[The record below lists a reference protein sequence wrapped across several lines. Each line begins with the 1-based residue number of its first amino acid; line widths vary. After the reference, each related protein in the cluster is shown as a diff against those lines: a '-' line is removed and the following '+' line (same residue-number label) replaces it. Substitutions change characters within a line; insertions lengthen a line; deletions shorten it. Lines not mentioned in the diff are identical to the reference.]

1 MKKHLLL
8 VAALFATASAF
19 AQPTWTSLAY
29 GTEKALVAEAVAF
42 VAGSSITVG
51 DVTFTAAGATDWAYK
66 VSDSEFTY
74 NNLTYNQT
82 YVQGNSNGKDGYIDG
97 GTVSSVAIFKAAKSG
112 KLDVTFK
119 FGYNKKFYVAE
130 FTDADLDEVDLAAA
144 EAVEPFAYKE
154 KQFWGHFIDATT
166 KEYYIPEV
174 GEDGKAVARPDDA
187 AQSHYTG
194 CTLDVVAGKSY
205 YVWFSGSKIMLTG
218 FNFTAGTKADILSND
233 ATVVSTEYFNVQG
246 SKLAEPGRGLNI
258 VKQNMSDGSVKTFKK
273 MVR

>member
-1 MKKHLLL
+1 MKRHLLL

-19 AQPTWTSLAY
+19 AQPTWSSVVY
-29 GTEKALVAEAVAF
+29 GTEKALVADAIAF
-42 VAGSSITVG
+42 APAASITAG
-51 DVTFTAAGATDWAYK
+51 DVTFTAGGATDWLYK
-66 VSDSEFTY
+66 ISDSEFTF
-74 NNLTYNQT
+74 NNQTYNQT
-82 YVQGNSNGKDGYIDG
+82 YVQGQSNGKDGYIDG

-144 EAVEPFAYKE
+144 EAVTPFAYKNA
-154 KQFWGHFIDATT
+154 QYWGHFIDATT

-174 GEDGKAVARPDDA
+174 DAEGKAVARPDDA

-194 CTLDVVAGKSY
+194 CTLDVVAGKNY
-205 YVWFSGSKIMLTG
+205 YVWFSGSKLMLVG

-246 SKLAEPGRGLNI
+246 SKLDEPGRGLNI

>member
-29 GTEKALVAEAVAF
+29 GTEKALVADAIAF
-42 VAGSSITVG
+42 APAASITVG
-51 DVTFTAAGATDWAYK
+51 DVTFTAGGATDWLYK
-66 VSDSEFTY
+66 VSDSEFTF
-74 NNLTYNQT
+74 NNQTYNQT
-82 YVQGNSNGKDGYIDG
+82 YVQGQSNGKDGYIDG

-130 FTDADLDEVDLAAA
+130 FTDANLDEVDLASAD
-144 EAVEPFAYKE
+144 AVAPFAYKE

-166 KEYYIPEV
+166 KEYYIPAV
-174 GEDGKAVARPDDA
+174 GEDGKAIARADDA
-187 AQSHYTG
+187 TQVHYTG

-205 YVWFSGSKIMLTG
+205 YVWFSGSKIMLVG

-246 SKLAEPGRGLNI
+246 SKLAAPARGLNI